1 MFNTTLYC
9 NMNYI
14 HNCKLTPW
22 IDVPSVGAGK
32 LQLFRPSF
40 SAATDAIR
48 IKSNAKLNFIR
59 TFCKRKTDDPEEDRG
74 REEEFIMREKL
85 VSEKI
90 FSKLN

>member
-1 MFNTTLYC
+1 MFNTTLC

-32 LQLFRPSF
+32 LQLFPPSF

-48 IKSNAKLNFIR
+48 MKLNAKLNFIR
-59 TFCKRKTDDPEEDRG
+59 IFCKRKAGRKRG
-74 REEEFIMREKL
+74 GIYNEREINF
-85 VSEKI
+85 
-90 FSKLN
+90 